1 MLNLLIKDILVQKKT
16 FIGALFYLVF
26 FVVAFQSL
34 EMNMF
39 TAAIVAFVYLLVIGG
54 FAYDD
59 KSKSDIMLNSLPIKR
74 ENIVMSKY
82 ISLFVYIAIG
92 TIAYIAVSF
101 VISLLNTPIKTYP
114 VTIELIVS
122 AVLAVS
128 LLNSISFPLIFK
140 LGYVKAKV
148 FNMIFFLTFLF
159 GVPLLIDF
167 VSKADSE
174 VTTAVGTFL
183 LNQSDVAIA
192 SELLALSLVFLL
204 ISYGISVRLYKKRE
218 F

>member
-1 MLNLLIKDILVQKKT
+1 MLNLVIKDILVQKKT
-16 FIGALFYLVF
+16 FIGALLYLVF
-26 FVVAFQSL
+26 FVFAFQSL
-34 EMNMF
+34 DVNMY
-39 TAAIVAFVYLLVIGG
+39 TAAIVAFVYLPVIGG

-82 ISLFVYIAIG
+82 ISIFAYIAIG
-92 TIAYIAVSF
+92 TIAYIAVTF

-114 VTIELIVS
+114 VTIELVVS

-128 LLNSISFPLIFK
+128 LVNSISFPLIFK
-140 LGYVKAKV
+140 LGYVKAKT
-148 FNMIFFLTFLF
+148 FNMILFLAFFF
-159 GVPLLIDF
+159 GTPFLIDF

-174 VTTAVGTFL
+174 VTMAVGTFL
-183 LNQSDVAIA
+183 KNQSDAVIA
-192 SELLALSLVFLL
+192 FELLALSLVFLS
-204 ISYGISVRLYKKRE
+204 ISYGISVRMYKKRE

>member
-26 FVVAFQSL
+26 LVVAFQSL

>member
-34 EMNMF
+34 KMNMF

>member
-1 MLNLLIKDILVQKKT
+1 MLNLVIKDILVQKKI
-16 FIGALFYLVF
+16 FIASILYIIF
-26 FVVAFQSL
+26 FVIAFQSL
-34 EMNMF
+34 GMGMY
-39 TAAIVAFVYLLVIGG
+39 TAAIVAIVYLMVSGG

-92 TIAYIAVSF
+92 TIAYIVVTF

-122 AVLAVS
+122 AVIAVS
-128 LLNSISFPLIFK
+128 LMHSISFPLIFK
-140 LGYVKAKV
+140 LGYVKSKA
-148 FNMIFFLTFLF
+148 FNMIFFLSFFF
-159 GVPLLIDF
+159 GAPLLIDF
-167 VSKADSE
+167 VSKANSE
-174 VTTAVGTFL
+174 VTTAVWTFL
-183 LNQSDVAIA
+183 KNQSDVAIVF
-192 SELLALSLVFLL
+192 ELLVLSLVFLS